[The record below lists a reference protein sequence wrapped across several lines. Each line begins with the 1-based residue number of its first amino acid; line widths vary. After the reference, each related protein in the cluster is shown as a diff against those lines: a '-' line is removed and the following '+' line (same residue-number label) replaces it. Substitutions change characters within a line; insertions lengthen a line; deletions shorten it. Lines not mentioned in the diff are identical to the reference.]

1 MMAGERREIRWIDGE
16 LPRVVDELERELLAA
31 GEPIFQRGGMLVRP
45 VRRPALDARNFR
57 RAAGVLGLV
66 ALDQTHLVER
76 ATAIANFARYDRR
89 SETWR
94 AMNCPTT
101 VAATYLARR
110 GQWLVPHLRA
120 VISAPTLRSD
130 GSLLQVPGYDEATG
144 ILYDPAGV
152 NFGEVEEHPSRRQ
165 AEIALE
171 ALLAAVHTLPFAG
184 EADRSVAIALIL
196 TALVRRTLPAAPLG
210 AITAPVMASGKTL
223 LADCIAIIAT
233 GQSAPVMVYPS
244 TEEEAAKL
252 LLSVL
257 IEGEAVLVID
267 NVERPLRGDW
277 LCAALTSET
286 YAQRLLGASQMISV
300 PTHATFLATGNGLVL
315 VGDLR
320 TRALL
325 CQLDPR
331 CERPEERVF
340 AADLRASVLAQR
352 PTLVL
357 AALKVMRAFIA
368 AGVRPG
374 DVVPPWGRFDV
385 WSDLV
390 RAPLVWLGMQ
400 DPCTTLRA
408 LEDDDPERARHLAL
422 LRAWHAAFG
431 EAPKTLREAI
441 DLALCGE
448 SHGLREALEAIARD
462 RSGQVDPLRLG
473 KWMRHVA
480 GRICAGLQ
488 VDRAGERNG
497 SARWVCHRAT

>member
-1 MMAGERREIRWIDGE
+1 MADDREIRWIDGE
-16 LPRVVDELERELLAA
+16 LPRVVDELERELIAA
-31 GEPIFQRGGMLVRP
+31 GEPVYQRGGMLVRP

-66 ALDQTHLVER
+66 PLDQTHLVER
-76 ATAIANFARYDRR
+76 ATAIADFRRYDRR
-89 SETWR
+89 SEAWR
-94 AMNCPTT
+94 ATNCPAA

-120 VISAPTLRSD
+120 VISAPTLRPD
-130 GSLLQVPGYDEATG
+130 GSVLQTPGYDEATG
-144 ILYDPAGV
+144 ILYDPVGV
-152 NFGEVEEHPSRRQ
+152 DFGAVEEHPSRRQ

-171 ALLAAVHTLPFAG
+171 VLLDAVHTLPFAG

-210 AITAPVMASGKTL
+210 AITAPVMGAGKTL

-233 GQSAPVMVYPS
+233 GQSAPVMVYPA

-252 LLSVL
+252 LLAVL
-257 IEGEAVLVID
+257 LEGEAVVLVD
-267 NVERPLRGDW
+267 NVERPLKGDW
-277 LCAALTSET
+277 LCAVLTSEV
-286 YAQRLLGASQMISV
+286 YGGRILGATQMISV

-325 CQLDPR
+325 CRLDPR

-340 AADLRASVLAQR
+340 AADLRASVLTRR

-357 AALKVMRAFIA
+357 AALTVMRGFLA

-374 DVVPPWGRFDV
+374 DVVPPWGRFDA

-390 RAPLVWLGMQ
+390 RAPLVWLGLQ
-400 DPCTTLRA
+400 DPCASLRA

-431 EAPKTLREAI
+431 EAPTTLREAI
-441 DLALCGE
+441 DLALRSE
-448 SHGLREALEAIARD
+448 SHGLRDALEAIARD
-462 RSGQVDPLRLG
+462 RSGQVDPLRAG
-473 KWMRHVA
+473 KWLRHVA
-480 GRICAGLQ
+480 GRICGGLLF
-488 VDRAGERNG
+488 VRVGERNG
-497 SARWVCHRAT
+497 SARWVCRPTAT